1 MIALSPED
9 QPLVTALTT
18 EQERV
23 LAGWAEITAER
34 RERYQMQM
42 RCVAPKI
49 EETDDAE

>member
-9 QPLVTALTT
+9 QQLVTALTT

-42 RCVAPKI
+42 AAVRPEI
-49 EETDDAE
+49 GDDND